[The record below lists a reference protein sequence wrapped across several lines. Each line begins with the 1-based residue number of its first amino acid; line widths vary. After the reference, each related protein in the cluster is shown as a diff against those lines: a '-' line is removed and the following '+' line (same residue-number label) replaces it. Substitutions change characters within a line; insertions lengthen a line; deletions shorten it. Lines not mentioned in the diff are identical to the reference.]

1 MWSAGVPS
9 CRGEK
14 NKLLILFEG
23 SVLEVYV
30 NDKVA
35 MSARMFDRRE
45 GDFGIF
51 THNTSVC
58 FEEIGLFRQEEER

>member
-1 MWSAGVPS
+1 M
-9 CRGEK
+9 
-14 NKLLILFEG
+14 
-23 SVLEVYV
+23 LEVYV